1 MGSSCSLEVSNQFNL
16 DQLSFQNPVEDYLDI
31 KCNNVVDTVE
41 IFNMLGKL
49 VLKTTNN
56 VSRID
61 MKNLS
66 KGMYL
71 FIAYSNNNKIIK
83 KIILK

>member
-1 MGSSCSLEVSNQFNL
+1 
-16 DQLSFQNPVEDYLDI
+16 
-31 KCNNVVDTVE
+31 
-41 IFNMLGKL
+41 MLGKL